1 MVGVQKLW
9 GLRISRGLGADGYQR
24 DSKGPILVLK
34 VGFSGGAGTGSGEDY
49 RVVMMLGA

>member
-1 MVGVQKLW
+1 MVGSRSYG

-34 VGFSGGAGTGSGEDY
+34 VGFSGGVGTGSGEDY